1 MDDSRRHDDGLEGM
15 VGSGLYLESEL
26 RDVGRVLCCKRNK

>member
-26 RDVGRVLCCKRNK
+26 RDVGREGSLL

>member
-1 MDDSRRHDDGLEGM
+1 M

-26 RDVGRVLCCKRNK
+26 RDVGRVLCCERNKWQRNG